1 MSLNSIQSNHSGRLF
16 HKINFAIKFASM
28 KTLMLDLDHA
38 AFLTPGG
45 TGKEKHS
52 SHQGPFLRK
61 RFKPFYL
68 RAIHQQDMRYLPN
81 QKHQTE
87 KN

>member
-1 MSLNSIQSNHSGRLF
+1 MN
-16 HKINFAIKFASM
+16 
-28 KTLMLDLDHA
+28 TLMLDLDHA
-38 AFLTPGG
+38 AFVTPGG
-45 TGKEKHS
+45 TEKEKHS

-81 QKHQTE
+81 QNIKLRKINYKISFFKKISRRFMLRKRSE
-87 KN
+87 L

>member
-1 MSLNSIQSNHSGRLF
+1 
-16 HKINFAIKFASM
+16 M
-28 KTLMLDLDHA
+28 KTLILDLDHA
-38 AFLTPGG
+38 AFVTPGG

-81 QKHQTE
+81 
-87 KN
+87 